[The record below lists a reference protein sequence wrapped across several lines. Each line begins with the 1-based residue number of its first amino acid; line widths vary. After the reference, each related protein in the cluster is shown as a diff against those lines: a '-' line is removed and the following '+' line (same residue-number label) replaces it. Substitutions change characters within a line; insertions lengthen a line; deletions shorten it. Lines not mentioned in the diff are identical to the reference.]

1 MTTMMLLLVTSCGF
15 DFAAVVFL
23 DPSRHM
29 YLFFFFCRLST
40 GGVHALVSASRVP
53 TRSPVRMMEYGWE
66 RAING
71 RRDLNW
77 N

>member
-15 DFAAVVFL
+15 YFAAVVFL

-53 TRSPVRMMEYGWE
+53 TRSPV
-66 RAING
+66 
-71 RRDLNW
+71 
-77 N
+77 